1 MNSSC
6 PLCEAENFTIIGKP
20 KTNPLSK
27 QFVDKT
33 YKVVQC
39 RNCEVYYVAPKIS
52 FTDDQWA
59 QLYSNEYFALQSN
72 WLLRKRALELSKR
85 FDNALNYLPK
95 KEIKFL
101 DIGTGEGK
109 TLIEGVER
117 GWDVTGIDIVDSRID
132 EAKTGSIKFITA
144 KFIEYEFPENQFDFI
159 YLDSVLEHVLN
170 PKEYLQKIKRILKVG
185 GILYV
190 AVPNEDS
197 LFNDV
202 RKIVFSLLGKKNISV
217 KIKPFDSPYHIN
229 GFNKKSLTYIFD
241 KTNLKIKSMNNTGR
255 KFNFLSHKPTR
266 KGFWI
271 NLIFLLPIEF
281 IGKMLS
287 KDVYYE
293 TYVAK
298 EN

>member
-27 QFVDKT
+27 QFVDNT

-85 FDNALNYLPK
+85 FDNALNYLPQ

-101 DIGTGEGK
+101 DIGAGEGK
-109 TLIEGVER
+109 TLIEGVKR

-132 EAKTGSIKFITA
+132 EAKTVSIKFITA
-144 KFIEYEFPENQFDFI
+144 KFIEYEFPKNQFDFI

-170 PKEYLQKIKRILKVG
+170 PKEYLQKIKRILTEG

-241 KTNLKIKSMNNTGR
+241 KSNLKIKSMNNTGR